1 MSSENESR
9 KDEYAYKIVDG
20 KKIYVLPRIDNSEVD
35 KNGYFRRQGNYFT
48 RPFADSDGL
57 VEGDPENK
65 TTGLGKITGS
75 DLYGRP
81 TSSVIREKGK
91 TDIAKAA
98 EPLKAEPYRYRIVW
112 AKGCH
117 WSNRQSIVREL
128 EGLEDAISINLVNHV
143 DGEYADLGWAYAY
156 NKDGKDPLTGDRFL
170 GEAYIRGNF
179 DYQGRPTVPAL
190 IDLKAEGGPAVVN
203 NDYNWLSI
211 YLETAFRPFHK
222 KGAPEL
228 YPKEF
233 RSEIDK
239 LNFWIFDNINNSV
252 YRCWL
257 GNSREGYEQGYRTL
271 YAALDVLEKRL
282 SQRRF
287 LLGDYVTDS
296 DIRLF
301 VTLTRLDISYTDTR
315 IGETKH
321 RLVDYPN
328 LWGYARDLWQIPAF
342 KNNTFFADF
351 ASPGVNAEGPY
362 KASFNYRFLRQIDF
376 DAIWGQPTDR
386 ARLSNDPTHK
396 FRKETDA
403 GTARTDDGFIGY
415 SQTAEEKA
423 AWEEDA
429 KTYEAIHSVKST
441 DISWKEGLVIKSASD
456 IPAFQDDRPGNVQAI
471 EAEIAEIP
479 EKPDLTLEYGAS
491 GAEEKEA
498 IRKQLA
504 SVRTYV
510 KNNVTDAIT
519 TLITSVKLQEFEDT
533 YEAFYAAL
541 DRIDEELSKKR
552 FLLGDYI
559 SIADVELFTTLV
571 RFDSQYSRYLGPIRH
586 RLVDYK
592 NLWGY
597 ARDLYV
603 IPEFYHNVAWDTITA
618 KVPRNAPDYSKN
630 AFYDYIQNKTDRNE
644 VWRTETERA
653 YLSEDPTHE
662 FLFTDNKRFDR

>member
-1 MSSENESR
+1 MSNDTENK
-9 KDEYAYKIVDG
+9 KDEYAYQIVDG
-20 KKIYVLPRIDNSEVD
+20 KKIYVLPRVNNSEVD

-48 RPFADSDGL
+48 RPFANADGS

-65 TTGLGKITGS
+65 TTGLGKIVGS

-81 TSSVIREKGK
+81 TSSVIREEDG
-91 TDIAKAA
+91 TAKKA

-128 EGLEDAISINLVNHV
+128 EGLEDAISINLVNHT
-143 DGEYADLGWAYAY
+143 DGEYSNLGWAYVY

-190 IDLKAEGGPAVVN
+190 IDLKAKGGPAVVN
-203 NDYNWLSI
+203 NDYNWLSV

-228 YPKEF
+228 YPKAL

-282 SQRRF
+282 STKRF
-287 LLGDYVTDS
+287 LFGDYVTDS

-301 VTLTRLDISYTDTR
+301 VTLTRLDISYTGTR

-321 RLVDYPN
+321 RLIDYPN
-328 LWGYARDLWQIPAF
+328 IWGYARDLWQIPAF
-342 KNNTFFADF
+342 RNNTFFADF
-351 ASPGVNAEGPY
+351 AAPGVNAEGQY
-362 KASFNYRFLRQIDF
+362 KASYNYRFLRQIDF
-376 DAIWGQPTDR
+376 DALWGQPTDR
-386 ARLSNDPTHK
+386 ARLSDDPAHK
-396 FRKETDA
+396 FQAETDG
-403 GTARTDDGFIGY
+403 GTARDGDGFIGY
-415 SQTAEEKA
+415 TQTPEEKA

-429 KTYEAIHSVKST
+429 KIYESIHSVKST
-441 DISWKEGLVIKSASD
+441 EISWKEGPVIKDPSD
-456 IPAFQDDRPGNVQAI
+456 IPEFKDDRPQNVQAI
-471 EAEIAEIP
+471 EDEIAEIP
-479 EKPDLTLEYGAS
+479 EKPDLTLES
-491 GAEEKEA
+491 GTAEEEREKVRKE
-498 IRKQLA
+498 LA

-510 KNNVTDAIT
+510 KNNVTDTIT
-519 TLITSVKLQEFEDT
+519 TLLTAVKLQDFEDA
-533 YEAFYAAL
+533 YAAFYAAL
-541 DRIDEELSKKR
+541 DRIDSELSEKR

-559 SIADVELFTTLV
+559 STADVELFATLV
-571 RFDSQYSRYLGPIRH
+571 RFDSQYSRHLGPTKH

-597 ARDLYV
+597 ARDLYM
-603 IPEFYHNVAWDTITA
+603 IPEFYHNVDWSTITA
-618 KVPRNAPDYSKN
+618 KVPRNAPGYLKN

-653 YLSEDPTHE
+653 YLSDDPTHE
-662 FLFTDNKRFDR
+662 FLLTDNKRFDR